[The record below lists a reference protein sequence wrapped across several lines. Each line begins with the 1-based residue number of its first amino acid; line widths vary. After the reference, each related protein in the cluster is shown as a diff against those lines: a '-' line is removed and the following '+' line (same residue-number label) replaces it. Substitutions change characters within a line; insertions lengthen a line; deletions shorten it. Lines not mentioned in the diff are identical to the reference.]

1 MRDLIGTTLG
11 HYRIVEKIG
20 EASRAVTAGPVLRVF
35 AATALSVVLSATVV
49 SAQDV
54 PQPILTAQ
62 FSFSNPGARSL
73 GLGGAFVALADDATA
88 AWANPAGLV
97 QIAEPEVSVEV
108 RYWSYSTPF
117 VSGGRIRGEPTGV
130 GLDTVSGLQTDT
142 AGFDVTGLAFLSFV
156 YPGDRWSLSVYRHV
170 LANLETHGETEGLFI
185 EGAGGEPL
193 RFLDQRNR
201 MQLDAISYGLSGA
214 YRITEAFS
222 VGVGLVYYD
231 TSFTIH
237 SDLYLWD
244 DLDDPLGSG
253 TSYLPEHFVIGQTLY
268 GSDRSLGFSA
278 GILWK
283 ISPLWSLGGRYR
295 EGPVTHPTGQARVG
309 SILDL
314 DVPPGSVIDFEVGGD
329 VELPD
334 NYGLGVAYR
343 SADGQLTI
351 GFEWDRV
358 TYSDAFDNL
367 DEDDQLIDD
376 ANQFHLG
383 GEWVLL
389 ETRPLLAIRAG
400 VWHDP
405 DHQTR
410 ANENAD
416 DHTRALLR
424 PGEDQLHYA
433 LGLGLAFKNFQV
445 DGAVDLSDTV
455 NTASLSV
462 IYSF

>member
-1 MRDLIGTTLG
+1 
-11 HYRIVEKIG
+11 
-20 EASRAVTAGPVLRVF
+20 
-35 AATALSVVLSATVV
+35 
-49 SAQDV
+49 V

-73 GLGGAFVALADDATA
+73 ALGGAFVALADDATA

-97 QIAEPEVSVEV
+97 QIAKPEVSAEI

-117 VSGGRIRGEPTGV
+117 VSGGRLRGEATGI
-130 GLDTVSGLQTDT
+130 GLDTVNGIRTDT
-142 AGFDVTGLAFLSFV
+142 DEYDVSGLAFLSFV
-156 YPGDRWSLSVYRHV
+156 YPGDRWSLSFYRHV
-170 LANLETHGETEGLFI
+170 LANLYTQGETEGLFT
-185 EGAGGEPL
+185 EGAEGETV
-193 RFLDQRNR
+193 RFLDQRNS
-201 MQLDAISYGLSGA
+201 MQLDVISYGLSGA
-214 YRITEAFS
+214 YRITETFS
-222 VGVGLVYYD
+222 AGVGLVYYD
-231 TSFTIH
+231 TSATVD

-268 GSDRSLGFSA
+268 ASNRSLEFSA

-283 ISPLWSLGGRYR
+283 ISPRWSLGGRYR
-295 EGPVTHPTGQARVG
+295 EGPVTRPTVRVRVG

-314 DVPPGSVIDFEVGGD
+314 GPEFPPGSEFEFD
-329 VELPD
+329 VEEDIELPD

-343 SADGQLTI
+343 SADGRLTI

-358 TYSDAFDNL
+358 TYSDALENL
-367 DEDDQLIDD
+367 EEDDQSIDD
-376 ANQFHLG
+376 ADQLHLG
-383 GEWVLL
+383 GEWLFL
-389 ETRPLLAIRAG
+389 GTRPLLAIRAG
-400 VWHDP
+400 AWHDP
-405 DHQTR
+405 DHQAR

-445 DGAVDLSDTV
+445 DGALDFSDTV

>member
-1 MRDLIGTTLG
+1 
-11 HYRIVEKIG
+11 V
-20 EASRAVTAGPVLRVF
+20 S
-35 AATALSVVLSATVV
+35 LSATIV
-49 SAQDV
+49 SAQDM

-73 GLGGAFVALADDATA
+73 GFGGAFVALADDATA

-97 QIAEPEVSVEV
+97 QIAKPELSIEV

-117 VSGGRIRGEPTGV
+117 VSGGRIRGEPTGI
-130 GLDTVSGLQTDT
+130 GLDTVSGVRTD
-142 AGFDVTGLAFLSFV
+142 AEEFDVTGLAFLSFV

-170 LANLETHGETEGLFI
+170 LSNLETRGETEGLFT
-185 EGAGGEPL
+185 ESVDGEPV

-201 MQLDAISYGLSGA
+201 HQLDVISYGLSGA
-214 YRITEAFS
+214 YRISDAFS
-222 VGVGLVYYD
+222 VGVGLVCYD
-231 TSFTIH
+231 TSIVTH

-244 DLDDPLGSG
+244 DLDDPFGSG
-253 TSYLPEHFVIGQTLY
+253 TSYLPEHFVIGETVG

-278 GILWK
+278 GLLWK
-283 ISPLWSLGGRYR
+283 ISPSWSLGGSYR
-295 EGPVTHPTGQARVG
+295 EGPATRLTGQIRVG
-309 SILDL
+309 SILDFG
-314 DVPPGSVIDFEVGGD
+314 VPPGSVTDLEVVGD

-343 SADGQLTI
+343 SADGRLTI

-358 TYSDAFDNL
+358 TYSDPL
-367 DEDDQLIDD
+367 ESLGVDDQLIDD
-376 ANQFHLG
+376 ADQFHLG
-383 GEWVLL
+383 GEWVFL
-389 ETRPLLAIRAG
+389 ETTPLLAVRAG

-410 ANENAD
+410 ATENAN
-416 DHTRALLR
+416 DHVRALLR

-433 LGLGLAFKNFQV
+433 LGLGLAFKDFQL
-445 DGAVDLSDTV
+445 DAALDFSESV